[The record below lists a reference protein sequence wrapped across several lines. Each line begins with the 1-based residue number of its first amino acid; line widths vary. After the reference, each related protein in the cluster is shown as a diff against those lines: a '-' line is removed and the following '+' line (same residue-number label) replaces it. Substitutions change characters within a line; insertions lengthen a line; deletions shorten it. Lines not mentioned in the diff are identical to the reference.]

1 MSDTVFRTKTE
12 TPQQTETPQVS
23 KNNGPT
29 PSVVN
34 VEVPYNSY
42 EKEYGRPYL
51 ADHFKLG
58 DTWEVFNQEV
68 GLIDG
73 YLKSKINSGEVA
85 DSPTAI
91 KKIIIQMEKMNN
103 LKDEERSVIKL
114 GVLSSY
120 VKFLMSSDD
129 IRKNV
134 IKYGNTK

>member
-1 MSDTVFRTKTE
+1 MSDTVFRTKIE
-12 TPQQTETPQVS
+12 TPQQTDTPQVA

-42 EKEYGRPYL
+42 EQTHGRPYL
-51 ADHFKLG
+51 ADHFSLG
-58 DTWEVFNQEV
+58 DTWESFNQEV
-68 GLIDG
+68 GLLDN
-73 YLKSKINSGEVA
+73 YLKSKISSGEIA

-91 KKIIIQMEKMNN
+91 KKIISQMEKMNN
-103 LKDEERSVIKL
+103 LKDEERTVVKL

-120 VKFLMSSDD
+120 VKFLMSKED

-134 IKYGNTK
+134 IKYGNS